1 MHYYQIVNP
10 GTKDWITH
18 EDNQIAHIAQYGND
32 IWVTENTA
40 WAARVGATE
49 LTKEQA
55 QDVCNAEV
63 TEARVAW
70 EACRL
75 ENPDNEEICGSEPQ
89 YYSLP

>member
-49 LTKEQA
+49 LTKDQA
-55 QDVCNAEV
+55 QTVCDTEV
-63 TEARVAW
+63 TEARIVW
-70 EACRL
+70 EACRASAEDL
-75 ENPDNEEICGSEPQ
+75 EQCGPEPQ

>member
-10 GTKDWITH
+10 GTADWITH
-18 EDNQIAHIAQYGND
+18 EDNQLAHIAQYGDD

-49 LTKEQA
+49 LTKAEAQA
-55 QDVCNAEV
+55 VCDAEV

-70 EACRL
+70 ETCRVEHPGQEEAC
-75 ENPDNEEICGSEPQ
+75 GQEPQ
-89 YYSLP
+89 YFTLP